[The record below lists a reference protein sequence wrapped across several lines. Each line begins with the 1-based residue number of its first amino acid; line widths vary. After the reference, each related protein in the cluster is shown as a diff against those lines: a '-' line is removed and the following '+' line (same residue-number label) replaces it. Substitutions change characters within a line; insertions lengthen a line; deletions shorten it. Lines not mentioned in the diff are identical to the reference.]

1 MIACT
6 VPELPEEGHEDE
18 AVDFGFAAEDVG
30 DVLFDVLAV
39 FDKSFAALLFL
50 SGDNASVNVRLSDL
64 ITRNL
69 RESGVEKIVPLIGCA
84 SHRLNLAVKAYIKA
98 NYKELMEEV
107 HALMADLRTMKNRY
121 KLRVHT
127 KVRPEIENDT
137 RWMSSL
143 PMLTSFDKLY
153 PILQKCG
160 LKPKTLELIP
170 SAAKK
175 YQLDEL
181 RNLLLQINEVNL
193 ELQKSDSIKINL
205 AYIRDLFD
213 GLIELCPSLASH
225 LAKDAAVVA
234 NPSFESGIVKIQN
247 QKENRL
253 TESEKRACER
263 FLRPVQT
270 GDDLNDDSEDAPR
283 AEVSFVERIRS
294 AREEQENKRIRTSS
308 KYVDTRFASGTSNI
322 CEQLFS
328 KAKHI
333 MTPTRRRMDPSTLE
347 GILLLKIN
355 SDLWDAELV
364 QEILDDEEAERKNK
378 TPTSLE
384 SISSAGGSIESVDDE
399 NDSDV
404 SSEVDF

>member
-1 MIACT
+1 M
-6 VPELPEEGHEDE
+6 
-18 AVDFGFAAEDVG
+18 
-30 DVLFDVLAV
+30 FDVLAV

-308 KYVDTRFASGTSNI
+308 KYVDTGL
-322 CEQLFS
+322 C
-328 KAKHI
+328 KK
-333 MTPTRRRMDPSTLE
+333 
-347 GILLLKIN
+347 
-355 SDLWDAELV
+355 
-364 QEILDDEEAERKNK
+364 
-378 TPTSLE
+378 
-384 SISSAGGSIESVDDE
+384 
-399 NDSDV
+399 
-404 SSEVDF
+404 

>member
-84 SHRLNLAVKAYIKA
+84 SNRLNLAVKAYIKA

-160 LKPKTLELIP
+160 LKPKTLASIP
-170 SAAKK
+170 SAVKK
-175 YQLDEL
+175 YKLDEL

-193 ELQKSDSIKINL
+193 ELQ
-205 AYIRDLFD
+205 
-213 GLIELCPSLASH
+213 
-225 LAKDAAVVA
+225 
-234 NPSFESGIVKIQN
+234 IV
-247 QKENRL
+247 
-253 TESEKRACER
+253 
-263 FLRPVQT
+263 
-270 GDDLNDDSEDAPR
+270 
-283 AEVSFVERIRS
+283 
-294 AREEQENKRIRTSS
+294 S
-308 KYVDTRFASGTSNI
+308 K
-322 CEQLFS
+322 L
-328 KAKHI
+328 
-333 MTPTRRRMDPSTLE
+333 
-347 GILLLKIN
+347 ILLIYGNFLM
-355 SDLWDAELV
+355 A
-364 QEILDDEEAERKNK
+364 
-378 TPTSLE
+378 
-384 SISSAGGSIESVDDE
+384 SSNFVLLLRVI
-399 NDSDV
+399 
-404 SSEVDF
+404 